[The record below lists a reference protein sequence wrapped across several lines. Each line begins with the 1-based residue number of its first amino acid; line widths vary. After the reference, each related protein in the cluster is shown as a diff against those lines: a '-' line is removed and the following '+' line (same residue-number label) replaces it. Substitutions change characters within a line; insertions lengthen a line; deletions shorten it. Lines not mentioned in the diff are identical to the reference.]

1 VSAGEPADIF
11 GLCNPS
17 LEQPSMAPQDD
28 PINLVMIALPVA
40 VIILWILILASVRG
54 TGIRLLLII
63 LPIVAICV
71 PISSC
76 IK

>member
-1 VSAGEPADIF
+1 
-11 GLCNPS
+11 
-17 LEQPSMAPQDD
+17 MAPQDD

-40 VIILWILILASVRG
+40 IIILWILILASVRG

-76 IK
+76 IKWKTSARFECFAL